1 VLEEGASEAATLR
14 ARVAAL
20 EHSLTLVRQAA
31 GAAAMPLGA
40 LGGELQSALS
50 GFAGQP
56 HAHEG
61 ALAAAAARPTQTGQE
76 MVVDSRGQGA
86 RKRGRPA
93 GAAAAGRRPSAL
105 APAARAER
113 SPSPEPLPPPLSPL
127 SPHAGGG
134 LPPPLSPLP
143 PPRGG
148 AAQDAAPAAAP
159 RPAVGPLKRPNAKPR
174 APAPPP
180 AAPAPPPAPPA
191 PRDELLRAVA
201 VPLGKAAA
209 RGKPPAAAAADTP
222 HARDALDASVPPLD
236 AAHAPVEAAAACV
249 TSEAGVCASLHDAAR
264 DGPDA
269 ATAAARGLAAAV
281 LTRTVSPAALLA
293 GVLAFARSDAACVP
307 TGLPAAVLELD
318 AALARARQSGRGGA
332 VRLLGSGVA
341 DGFADAVAAAL
352 RNTVNDAALGRGS
365 AAAAPVACAAVAL
378 MRARQQLQCARTLL
392 LDVLQ
397 YGSGAGGAS
406 SPLAGAA
413 CGALHAWPG
422 LLAGRDP
429 MAVAAAAV
437 LRDALRD
444 APEGTLESL
453 QLPPPLDAATPTDA
467 LEVALAWLQRAAE
480 GRATPDALHSAV
492 RGLELIASHA
502 GASRLLH
509 VGRALPWR

>member
-14 ARVAAL
+14 TRVAAL

-31 GAAAMPLGA
+31 GAAALPLGA

-50 GFAGQP
+50 GFGGQP

-61 ALAAAAARPTQTGQE
+61 ALAATAAQPTQTGQE

-113 SPSPEPLPPPLSPL
+113 SMSPELLPPPLSPL

-143 PPRGG
+143 LPRG
-148 AAQDAAPAAAP
+148 AAQDTAAAD
-159 RPAVGPLKRPNAKPR
+159 PARLAGCALKRPTAKPR
-174 APAPPP
+174 KPVALATAP
-180 AAPAPPPAPPA
+180 PAPPPAPRA
-191 PRDELLRAVA
+191 LQDELIRAVA

-209 RGKPPAAAAADTP
+209 RGKPQVVAAAAANAPRT
-222 HARDALDASVPPLD
+222 REALDAPVPPLD
-236 AAHAPVEAAAACV
+236 AAHAPNEAAAACV

-264 DGPDA
+264 SGADA
-269 ATAAARGLAAAV
+269 STATARGLAAAV

-293 GVLAFARSDAACVP
+293 GVLSFARSETAGVP
-307 TGLPAAVLELD
+307 GGLPAAVLELD
-318 AALARARQSGRGGA
+318 AALARARQSGRGSA

-341 DGFADAVAAAL
+341 GGFADAVAAVL
-352 RNTVNDAALGRGS
+352 RNTVIDAAVGRGS
-365 AAAAPVACAAVAL
+365 AAAAPVTRAAVAL
-378 MRARQQLQCARTLL
+378 MRARQQLPCARTLL

-397 YGSGAGGAS
+397 YGSGAGGAT

-413 CGALHAWPG
+413 CGALNAWPG
-422 LLAGRDP
+422 LLAGCDP

-437 LRDALRD
+437 LRAALHD
-444 APEGTLESL
+444 TPEGSLEWL
-453 QLPPPLDAATPTDA
+453 QLPPPLDVATLADA
-467 LEVALAWLQRAAE
+467 LGVALAWLHRAAE

-492 RGLELIASHA
+492 RGLELLASHA
-502 GASRLLH
+502 GAAPDAC
-509 VGRALPWR
+509 VRALP